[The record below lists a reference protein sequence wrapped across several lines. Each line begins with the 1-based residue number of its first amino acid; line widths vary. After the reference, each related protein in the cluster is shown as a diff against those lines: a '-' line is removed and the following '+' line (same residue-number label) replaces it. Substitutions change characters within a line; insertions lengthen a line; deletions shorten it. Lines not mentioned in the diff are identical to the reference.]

1 MEVPK
6 LEVPAIYKAF
16 WAVFS
21 GICPKH
27 MAKHMEGRVPLLWV
41 IKTFIALRKKN
52 AGFNHQV
59 MCHCLPTIIGIEVTA
74 EWLFNLG

>member
-59 MCHCLPTIIGIEVTA
+59 MCHCLPMIIGIEVTA